1 MMPSL
6 STSPISTRCWTESSP
21 PQKSEPC
28 PRCFGRSAITSTP
41 WNNLEDR
48 ATESTE
54 SGDWGIPNP
63 AGRIEDLPPGDR
75 SEQRESCRP
84 YSGIIELTLHHAFAG
99 RSGHRVDPEPSGERG
114 DPSVPRGPG
123 RGASRRLRPP
133 AKGRPEAGRIADHSD
148 RPLVGREFPTMAH
161 QGVHHRR
168 TRRRN
173 EGERGNHRHGNF
185 RAPRV
190 LSLDVYEFLAPHAL
204 EFDQAQALVEPR
216 RHNQRRPPRI
226 AAYRHRK

>member
-6 STSPISTRCWTESSP
+6 STSPISTRCWRESSP

-41 WNNLEDR
+41 WNNLADR

-54 SGDWGIPNP
+54 SGDWGIPTP
-63 AGRIEDLPPGDR
+63 A
-75 SEQRESCRP
+75 
-84 YSGIIELTLHHAFAG
+84 
-99 RSGHRVDPEPSGERG
+99 
-114 DPSVPRGPG
+114 
-123 RGASRRLRPP
+123 
-133 AKGRPEAGRIADHSD
+133 D

-185 RAPRV
+185 RAHRV
-190 LSLDVYEFLAPHAL
+190 LSLDVYEFLGHHAL

-226 AAYRHRK
+226 AAYR